1 MFGARIP
8 GFMAPVEAMQDA
20 FQDLRAHEVGVIAGM
35 RAALADVLRRFEPSE
50 LEKRLKPPGMLE
62 SLLPNT
68 HEARLW
74 QTFTEMYG
82 DISREAQD
90 DFQALFGKA
99 FLAAYENEVA
109 RLKGA

>member
-1 MFGARIP
+1 
-8 GFMAPVEAMQDA
+8 
-20 FQDLRAHEVGVIAGM
+20 
-35 RAALADVLRRFEPSE
+35 LRRFEPGE
-50 LEKRLKPPGMLE
+50 LEKRLKRPGVLE
-62 SLLPNT
+62 GLLPNSR
-68 HEARLW
+68 EARLW

-109 RLKGA
+109 RLKGS